1 MGNEGLGEWKYGRMG
16 VWRLGEWENKALK
29 RRNPYGIEEWSVKNG
44 RLDYGVLKCMG
55 MEYED

>member
-1 MGNEGLGEWKYGRMG
+1 MG
-16 VWRLGEWENKALK
+16 VWRLGEWENWRIRLLK
-29 RRNPYGIEEWSVKNG
+29 RRNTYGIEEWSVKNG

>member
-1 MGNEGLGEWKYGRMG
+1 MG

-29 RRNPYGIEEWSVKNG
+29 RRNTYGIEEWSDG

>member
-1 MGNEGLGEWKYGRMG
+1 MG

-29 RRNPYGIEEWSVKNG
+29 RRNTYGIEEWSVKNG